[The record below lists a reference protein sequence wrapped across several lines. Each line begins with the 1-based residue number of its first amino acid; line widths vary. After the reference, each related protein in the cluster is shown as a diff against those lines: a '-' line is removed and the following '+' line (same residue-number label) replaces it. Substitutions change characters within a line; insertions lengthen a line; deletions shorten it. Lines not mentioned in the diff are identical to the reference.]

1 MKKINYLLLTKS
13 IGFYINLLSFIS
25 PKKATQKAFDLFSI
39 PRKGKITLNSIP
51 EILQDAKA
59 VILDFEGNT
68 IQTYIWKGDETVI
81 FLIHGW
87 ESNSGRWKKALP
99 FLLES
104 GNTIVA
110 IDAPAHGLS
119 GGIDFNVPKYAEFIN
134 HVAKKYNPQILIGH
148 SIGGKACLYYQS
160 LYQNPSIQKMVILGA
175 PSDFKVILKNY
186 IALLSLNSIV
196 YKGLEN
202 YYLENYN
209 LTITEF
215 SGQFFSSNISTK
227 GFIAHDIEDKIVAF
241 SEGEKNAIAWK
252 DSIFIPTKGIG
263 HSMNDTDLYQKIVA
277 FLVEA

>member
-1 MKKINYLLLTKS
+1 MKKINYFLLTKS
-13 IGFYINLLSFIS
+13 IGFYINVLSFIS
-25 PKKATQKAFDLFSI
+25 PKKATQKAYDLFSI

-51 EILQDAKA
+51 EILQNAEA
-59 VILDFEGNT
+59 LTLDFKGNA
-68 IQTYIWKGDETVI
+68 IQTYIWKGDKTVI

-87 ESNSGRWKKALP
+87 ESNSARWKKALP
-99 FLLES
+99 FLLET

-119 GGIDFNVPKYAEFIN
+119 SGIDFNVPKYAEFIN
-134 HVAKKYNPQILIGH
+134 HVAEKFKPQILIGH

-160 LYQNPSIQKMVILGA
+160 LYENPSIKKMVILGA

-186 IALLSLNSIV
+186 IALLSLNSII

-209 LTITEF
+209 LNITEIQ
-215 SGQFFSSNISTK
+215 GRIFSSNIATK

-252 DSIFIPTKGIG
+252 EALFVPTKGIG
-263 HSMNDTDLYQKIVA
+263 HSMNDTDLYQKVIA
-277 FLVEA
+277 FLAQA